1 MNAFSIKPKFM
12 RKGLNMTI
20 DQAIER
26 YNTHCSL
33 LGIGS
38 SAINRKKSS
47 VEKNRVKL
55 CNALGNVVCTIS
67 GNPEF
72 PLIKLFKA

>member
-1 MNAFSIKPKFM
+1 MKSIFRKINFM
-12 RKGLNMTI
+12 KNGLNMTI

-26 YNTHCSL
+26 YNNHCSL
-33 LGIGS
+33 LGIS
-38 SAINRKKSS
+38 STAISIRNSV

-55 CNALGNVVCTIS
+55 CNASKNVVCTIS

>member
-1 MNAFSIKPKFM
+1 MNTFLNKPKFSPN
-12 RKGLNMTI
+12 GLNMTI

-26 YNTHCSL
+26 YNNHCSL

-38 SAINRKKSS
+38 TAISIRNSL
-47 VEKNRVKL
+47 VEKNRIKL
-55 CNALGNVVCTIS
+55 CNASKNVVCTIS

>member
-1 MNAFSIKPKFM
+1 MNSTIRKTNLVPKGPFM
-12 RKGLNMTI
+12 NI

-26 YNTHCSL
+26 YNNHCML

-38 SAINRKKSS
+38 SAISIRKS
-47 VEKNRVKL
+47 VAEKNRVKL
-55 CNALGNVVCTIS
+55 CNVSGNVVCTIS
-67 GNPEF
+67 GNPEM

>member
-1 MNAFSIKPKFM
+1 MNKIVSKKNLSN
-12 RKGLNMTI
+12 KGLNMTI

-33 LGIGS
+33 MGIGS

-55 CNALGNVVCTIS
+55 CNSLGNVVCTIS